1 MLRPVVLLLAVALE
15 QLLLLLAAADVK
27 RLHTLLLGLL
37 GSANFTRV
45 DDLNNSR
52 IFFLVETFWQRS

>member
-15 QLLLLLAAADVK
+15 QLLLLLAAADVQ

-37 GSANFTRV
+37 QGDGFHKG
-45 DDLNNSR
+45 
-52 IFFLVETFWQRS
+52 